1 MKSTGRLSR
10 VSVLLCSAVCVA
22 NLGAQPAAAPRTEV
36 PVRTVMLFSSGVGY
50 FEHAGQVRGDAA
62 TELRFKTTQI
72 NDILKSLVVRD
83 QDGGRVSAITYPSQ
97 DPIAKTLRSFQVDIT
112 RNPSLSELLN
122 QLRGANVTV
131 QIATD
136 KPIADK
142 VSGVVLGVEI
152 RRSAP
157 VTTVSPSGV
166 LPSVGE
172 RQVLNILSGANIKSV
187 DLATISNVSLDDV
200 ALQDELSK
208 ALSALSQSRD
218 QDKKPV
224 TIGFTG
230 SGDRRVR
237 IGYVVET
244 PIWKTS
250 YRLLMDEKVTAL
262 QGWAIV
268 ENQTES
274 DWSDVQLSLVSGRPI
289 SFQMNLYQPLYATRP
304 TVTPQL
310 FAGLRPQ
317 VYDAGI
323 AAERASQP
331 MNPLSPAPPSGYAS
345 DTAVRREQR
354 LAGGLGGRMALSA
367 VVVQGNAASL
377 VESVAA
383 ARRMGELFQYTVP
396 HVSLARQ
403 KSAMLPIVSDTVSVE
418 RVSIYNE
425 SVQEQHPLNGV
436 RLHNNTGKH
445 LLEGPLTVLDKGAYA
460 GDAQIDN
467 IPPGQQ
473 RLLSYGIDL
482 DVLVTATNVEHN
494 GTLMTGRILNGLL
507 TLDYRTVSTHEYRA
521 DHQGTREKTLIIE
534 HPRDP
539 ERKLIDTQKP
549 IETTS
554 DRYRFQGKLAPGK
567 VTTLVVKEESI
578 TSSAIALVNSDIA
591 QLIAVAKE
599 TQIPA
604 SIREALTKLAAFKRA
619 IADSDRQIAEQT
631 RQIAEITQEQNRI
644 RENMRTV
651 QQNAAYYQR
660 LLEKLNEQESR
671 IEALQREKAEAL
683 RVKEGRREEMEGY
696 VRGLAG

>member
-1 MKSTGRLSR
+1 M
-10 VSVLLCSAVCVA
+10 CSAVCVA
-22 NLGAQPAAAPRTEV
+22 NLGAQPAPTPRTEV

-62 TELRFKTTQI
+62 TELRFKTAQI

-131 QIATD
+131 QITTD

-152 RRSAP
+152 RLSAP

-166 LPSVGE
+166 SPSVGE
-172 RQVLNILSGANIKSV
+172 RQVLNILSGANIKSI
-187 DLATISNVSLDDV
+187 DLATISNVSLDDL

-250 YRLLMDEKVTAL
+250 YRLLMDDKVTSL

-354 LAGGLGGRMALSA
+354 LGGGMGGYTALSA

-383 ARRMGELFQYTVP
+383 ARRMGELFQYAVP

-507 TLDYRTVSTHEYRA
+507 TLDYRTVSTREYRA

-539 ERKLIDTQKP
+539 EQKLVDTQKP
-549 IETTS
+549 FETTS

-578 TSSAIALVNSDIA
+578 TSTAIALVNSDIA

-644 RENMRTV
+644 RENMRTA

-671 IEALQREKAEAL
+671 IEALQREKVEAV

-696 VRGLAG
+696 VRGVAGE

>member
-1 MKSTGRLSR
+1 MKSNGR
-10 VSVLLCSAVCVA
+10 VATAVLVICSAGCAASV
-22 NLGAQPAAAPRTEV
+22 GAQPTPAPRTEV

-62 TELRFKTTQI
+62 TELRFKTAQI

-112 RNPSLSELLN
+112 RNPSLSELLH

-131 QIATD
+131 QLATD

-142 VSGVVLGVEI
+142 VSGVVLGVET
-152 RRSAP
+152 RRGAP
-157 VTTVSPSGV
+157 VTTVSS
-166 LPSVGE
+166 SVGE
-172 RQVLNILSGANIKSV
+172 RQMLNILSGSNIRSIDLANI
-187 DLATISNVSLDDV
+187 SNLSLDDA

-250 YRLLMDEKVTAL
+250 YRLLMDDKVSAL

-317 VYDAGI
+317 LYDAGI

-331 MNPLSPAPPSGYAS
+331 MNTYSPASPPLGL
-345 DTAVRREQR
+345 TADSVARREQR
-354 LAGGLGGRMALSA
+354 AAGGLGGRMALSA

-383 ARRMGELFQYTVP
+383 ARRMGELFQYSVP

-425 SVQEQHPLNGV
+425 SVQAQHPLNGV

-482 DVLVTATNVEHN
+482 DVLVTATNDEHN

-507 TLDYRTVSTHEYRA
+507 TLDYRTVSTREYRA

-539 ERKLIDTQKP
+539 EQKLVDTQKP
-549 IETTS
+549 FETTS

-578 TSSAIALVNSDIA
+578 TSTAIALVNSDMA

-671 IEALQREKAEAL
+671 IEALQREKAEAV

-696 VRGLAG
+696 VRGVAGE